1 MCLQLFTHWRMFSL
15 THAMLCSLNIAQAI
29 HGIFSTAHIV
39 DSTISTAVCLQYT
52 ETDEKSKD
60 FTVLYMK

>member
-1 MCLQLFTHWRMFSL
+1 MFSL